1 LIIEPTNKIIIN
13 ELSKIRHDVRLQRK
27 KEKQIFKGL
36 FLREV
41 APYSENKFC
50 LNDTFDENVRKRV
63 DKKQM
68 IQLDNFH
75 IPSSTMMK
83 KAKQFGIN
91 LKDPLVLRLLY
102 ILEKQNK
109 FKTIIRFRLRT
120 IASVI
125 CLLSFVIFWNVYK
138 VISL

>member
-1 LIIEPTNKIIIN
+1 M
-13 ELSKIRHDVRLQRK
+13 SKIRHDVRLQRK

-41 APYSENKFC
+41 APYSDNKFC
-50 LNDTFDENVRKRV
+50 LNDTCDENVRKRV
-63 DKKQM
+63 DKKR
-68 IQLDNFH
+68 FH

-102 ILEKQNK
+102 ILEKQKK

-125 CLLSFVIFWNVYK
+125 CLLSFVIFWNVYT